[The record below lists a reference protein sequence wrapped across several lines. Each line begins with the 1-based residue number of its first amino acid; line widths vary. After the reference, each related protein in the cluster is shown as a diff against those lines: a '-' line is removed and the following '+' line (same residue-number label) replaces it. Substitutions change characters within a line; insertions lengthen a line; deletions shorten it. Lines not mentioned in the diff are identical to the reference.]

1 MFRSCWFAWSLVAMA
16 ALPLAADEKPR
27 VAILLDTDL
36 GAQADDAYALALAVA
51 DPRIELAGVTTVSGD
66 TSIRAKM
73 VCRFLH
79 AVGKEKIPVAAGSP
93 PQPKGEI
100 GGQYQYY
107 YHPAVLYGRAGKPVA
122 QDAVERMRQLL
133 EERPGEITIVATG
146 PLTNVARLLKE
157 HPTSARKAQAIVV
170 MGGSIERSYE
180 GKHEPVAEW
189 NFAADVEAARA
200 VLGSGIPLRLVPL
213 DATWNLKVD
222 RDARAKL
229 LARKSMLTLQVEAL
243 EQMENRSPATL
254 FDVLAVAAAG
264 DEGLCTWEEM
274 ALVIDDQ
281 GRVQRHEEGNKVRVA
296 TASRGDDVLVHLERQ
311 LTAWGET
318 SLPREPKNETRLI
331 TDERFP
337 ARVHVVEDYE
347 TDIEQR
353 WWLAGRLETENVPSG
368 SRRAFRSQLTLDFDD
383 LQGQLD
389 TMYSAVVFNPVPGP
403 PMGPRTRLKFRYF
416 LAGTDTLRV
425 QIYSLSNGYHRYLSL
440 KGLPQGKW
448 ETATVDMT
456 AARRPDGSG
465 GALSEDER
473 IDDVQFYVDPR
484 ASVLIDDIVLYDAA
498 EDEETRPFPRRI
510 VFTGWFDTGKQGA
523 EWPGEFAIVEHE
535 KPRTWK
541 FARSIEKEGMPVL
554 RVGLRGL
561 RPVGK
566 TVRLQFDYLLD
577 SREDVPLRVML
588 ANKEK
593 GARAEATLERPKRA
607 AWQRGEVEFMLPEA
621 SEVDTLDFDV
631 PRGATLSIDNVLLYE
646 E

>member
-51 DPRIELAGVTTVSGD
+51 DPRIELAGVTTISGD

-180 GKHEPVAEW
+180 GKREPVAES

-448 ETATVDMT
+448 GTATVDMT

-498 EDEETRPFPRRI
+498 EDEEMRPFPRRI

>member
-51 DPRIELAGVTTVSGD
+51 DPRIELAGVTTISGD